1 MASFC
6 SRCSRKNKSQGL
18 NGGKV
23 LFLKSSAKQRG
34 GSRCKCQWTRWLW
47 GWSLNSG
54 ALPRPFASILFLP
67 VCFILQFHFILP
79 SPCRPSSFTVCW
91 LPLKFVECN
100 VDILR
105 FFFVFYF
112 FIFAQLKPSTSWSQL
127 SWILIVKNFQCLCT
141 NLLCESK
148 KKQQHTKNVRGKMRN
163 WTISLSLHT
172 FLLTAHLGRST
183 PTSVSFKAPIESFT
197 AIPGRRCVLLMYLQ

>member
-1 MASFC
+1 MCWRWHVDSSNDSLVTCHFFLTPFPSSLVNTSMRMRRIYKRESRGPYGVANCQAGVACPNSAHSIHFACLCFLFPFFSPLRLPSRMASFC
-6 SRCSRKNKSQGL
+6 GRCSRKNKSQGL

-54 ALPRPFASILFLP
+54 ALPRPFASVLFLP
-67 VCFILQFHFILP
+67 FCFILQFHFILP
-79 SPCRPSSFTVCW
+79 SPCRPSSFTLCW

-105 FFFVFYF
+105 FF
-112 FIFAQLKPSTSWSQL
+112 
-127 SWILIVKNFQCLCT
+127 
-141 NLLCESK
+141 
-148 KKQQHTKNVRGKMRN
+148 
-163 WTISLSLHT
+163 
-172 FLLTAHLGRST
+172 
-183 PTSVSFKAPIESFT
+183 
-197 AIPGRRCVLLMYLQ
+197 